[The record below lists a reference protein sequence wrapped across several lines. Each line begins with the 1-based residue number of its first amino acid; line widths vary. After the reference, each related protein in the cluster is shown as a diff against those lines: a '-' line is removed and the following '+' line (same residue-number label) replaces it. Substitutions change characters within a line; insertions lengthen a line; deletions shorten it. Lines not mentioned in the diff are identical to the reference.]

1 MNNIKSILIIKP
13 IHPKPIAKKCDC
25 GTQTYARDSVC
36 SWCRVR
42 DRALKK
48 ILAISR

>member
-1 MNNIKSILIIKP
+1 MNNIKSLPISKS

-25 GTQTYARDSVC
+25 GTQTYAKDSVC
-36 SWCRVR
+36 SMCRVR

-48 ILAISR
+48 ILEIK